1 MELTINNNINTN
13 TNTNANEIELADW
26 DLMCPILLDWLEDP
40 IIMPCCGKAVSKL
53 PLHECIKDLDNK
65 KCPNC
70 NKNINNFDILNA
82 PVSLNILNIVKRFK
96 ESNPLYL
103 SNLAQQK
110 KNQNKISLD
119 WEGKIDWMEP
129 PTNSAFQTILG
140 KLKLTCS
147 DNKFNFK
154 TLLIPVIDKSGSM
167 GGSPITQC
175 IYSLNRIIDL
185 AYSNPNIITNI
196 ITYNDSASSILINTA
211 QTIES
216 YRLVVDGIKANG
228 GTSFTVAFNEIVR
241 VCQELIDPTV
251 TNVTVIFLT
260 DGEDSSTNKSNRSK
274 LISLLKEKLDGVIT
288 NQSIQTQIHTIG
300 FGNSHDYDFLNG
312 LRQISR
318 IEGAYRFADPKEDS
332 DSLSN
337 KINSILNVIESNS
350 NIPIKIISCPYKIIY
365 SDCPVYWLDLTKAY
379 SNSIDGFNIQ
389 IQVGDN
395 TMIGDNNT
403 TNTNIFNV
411 RCKFNEG
418 DNNKE
423 VWNEWYTHLVDELMN
438 EVIGLVKIPD
448 LEQIKSKTQIQIH
461 LELIEQR
468 TKAVQMRIKSN
479 LNESEYTD
487 SIDLTRCDK
496 IFNVIKDIRSGIK
509 LDSQTNL
516 KLNDLKFEGKFK
528 TVNTSTSTNPNSNKS
543 NSLGMKAGGVDSLVH
558 KMDLIG
564 KKKLTWETLP
574 KQKLLCCESDIIKGL
589 LLKTSDSIDW
599 YEQNR
604 SKLSTFTDSDG
615 LSFFHISCSIGK
627 YGLVKYLCDT
637 NKNEPNFIK
646 LINSSVNKFN
656 KNPLDLSIQNGYWK
670 TCQILFEFGAKPS
683 PTNSEILLRTCVKRK
698 FWKTGEFMV
707 FNGFVSITDEMLDSV
722 PDSDGLVWL
731 SKMKGAESIDVYKA
745 IRKSMVEVVSNS
757 IDQITNQI
765 SWADYTDI
773 LTKPTTDQIKIIDLL
788 LKYNKADP
796 LEIID
801 VVEAGEPEKTTLLY
815 MSCERGNLDLFYTT
829 LKYIPSDQVLS
840 QINWQNLKGTSCLWI
855 ASCNKH
861 VEIVTELLGM
871 GSDPNLVN
879 IRGDSP
885 LIPTCQKGSEA
896 IVELL
901 LAYGCDLEKFN
912 PDRENAIMVCCR
924 NGQAKLLDLILEYVS
939 NNLGKDK
946 LMYWLG
952 WCAQIDGF
960 NPILSGAEMGNVD
973 CIKVIHKY
981 DPTCL
986 EFRSGL
992 DNKIIKGALPLHLA
1006 SFYGRTNAV
1015 KTLIEL
1021 GSNINAQTEPDLY
1034 TCLHLAIKHGHKD
1047 LTRYLLSLSGIDEL
1061 LGIVDSTG
1069 RIPEYY
1075 ARLAGNEDIL
1085 EEFFTS
1091 KLGMIFSNMFICSE
1105 SDEIDC
1111 ANVLENHGRSIGVYE
1126 YSNITQINLSQ
1137 GTSPLTWA
1145 ILTGKNYLVNKL
1157 LSMGSD
1163 IFKPDDRGISP
1174 YFWLRYLGLDTEK
1187 LLGPIKLLDS
1197 SSLIDPKLF
1206 QLADLDIQFKLN
1218 KLATI
1223 SSSNP
1228 QYKML
1233 LQYTPNMISP
1243 LLLEQTNS
1251 VENHLMKM
1259 LDGFDLE
1266 IPSNSLDIIIKSNSN
1281 SNLISFIDKLK
1292 SNKIVLTKQ
1301 DNNSNNSNISNN
1313 SNNSN
1318 NSDYWKMMLL
1328 DAKINLIKI
1337 MTLDSNILN
1346 PNQILAL
1353 YLYTANLDLFKNVN
1367 LNLTNISISSPW
1379 YGFISCLYQGLCLL
1393 PDYKGDCFRAVD
1405 LPFDSVKF
1413 ALNNIIQWNTF
1424 AIGNIDWKNSSEL
1437 IGLKRGMIFIIKSK
1451 TGKNIS
1457 SYSKY
1462 PQENEIVFVP
1472 GTSFEVTNY
1481 YVPDIICL
1489 AQENI
1494 RNTTFKYNSIEKIR
1508 GFYDKALENK
1518 SSIIIELTEI

>member
-1 MELTINNNINTN
+1 MEFANINTN
-13 TNTNANEIELADW
+13 EGELADW

-53 PLHECIKDLDNK
+53 PLYECVKDIENK
-65 KCPNC
+65 RCLNC
-70 NKNINNFDILNA
+70 NKNINNFDILNT

-96 ESNPLYL
+96 ESNPLYI
-103 SNLAQQK
+103 SNLTQQK
-110 KNQNKISLD
+110 KNQISLD
-119 WEGKIDWMEP
+119 WEGKIDWIEP
-129 PTNSAFQTILG
+129 VNNSAYQTILG
-140 KLKLTCS
+140 KLKLTCT

-175 IYSLNRIIDL
+175 VYSLNRIIDL
-185 AYSNPNIITNI
+185 AYSNSNILTNI
-196 ITYNDSASSILINTA
+196 ITYNDLASSILINTS

-216 YRLVVDGIKANG
+216 YRLIVDSIKASG

-260 DGEDSSTNKSNRSK
+260 DGEDSSTNKANRSK
-274 LISLLKEKLDGVIT
+274 LINLLKEKLDGVIT

-300 FGNSHDYDFLNG
+300 FGNTHDYDFLNG

-350 NIPIKIISCPYKIIY
+350 NIPLKIISCPYKIIY
-365 SDCPVYWLDLTKAY
+365 SDCPIYWLDLTKCY
-379 SNSIDGFNIQ
+379 TKSIDGFDIKIQ
-389 IQVGDN
+389 IGEK
-395 TMIGDNNT
+395 NNDT
-403 TNTNIFNV
+403 NNNTNIFNI

-418 DNNKE
+418 DNNIL

-448 LEQIKSKTQIQIH
+448 IEQNKSKIQIQIH

-479 LNESEYTD
+479 IKEEEYSD
-487 SIDLTRCDK
+487 SIDLVRCDK

-528 TVNTSTSTNPNSNKS
+528 TVSSNNGSSNKS
-543 NSLGMKAGGVDSLVH
+543 NTLGFKAGGVDMLVH
-558 KMDLIG
+558 KMEFG
-564 KKKLTWETLP
+564 KNKSINKWETLP
-574 KQKLLCCESDIIKGL
+574 KQKLLRCDSDIISGL
-589 LLKTSDSIDW
+589 MLKTSDCINW
-599 YEQNR
+599 YKQNKL
-604 SKLSTFTDSDG
+604 KLSIYTDSDN
-615 LSFFHISCSIGK
+615 LSLFHIACSIGK
-627 YGLVKYLCDT
+627 YGFVKYLCET
-637 NKNEPNFIK
+637 NKNNTDFIK
-646 LINSSVNKFN
+646 LINSSINKVN
-656 KNPLDLSIQNGYWK
+656 KNPMDLAIQNGYWK
-670 TCQILFEFGAKPS
+670 TCQILFEFGGKIS
-683 PTNSEILLRTCVKRK
+683 RLSNLSSEILLRTCVKRK

-707 FNGFVSITDEMLDSV
+707 FNGLTTITDEMLDSV

-731 SKMKGAESIDVYKA
+731 SKMKGTESIDVYKA

-757 IDQITNQI
+757 LDQITKQI
-765 SWADYTDI
+765 SWSDYLDMFV
-773 LTKPTTDQIKIIDLL
+773 KPTSDQIKIIDLL
-788 LKYNKADP
+788 FESNKANP
-796 LEIID
+796 VEIID

-815 MSCERGNLDLFYTT
+815 MCCERGNLDLFFTI
-829 LKYIPSDQVLS
+829 LKHIPSEQIIS

-861 VEIVTELLGM
+861 VGIVTELLGM
-871 GSDPNLVN
+871 GADPNLVN
-879 IRGDSP
+879 KKGDSP
-885 LIPTCQKGSEA
+885 LIPTCQKGSES

-901 LAYGCDLEKFN
+901 LAYGCDLDKFN

-924 NGQAKLLDLILEYVS
+924 NGQAKLLDIILNFIS
-939 NNLGKDK
+939 NNHGQDK
-946 LMYWLG
+946 LKFWLE
-952 WCAQIDGF
+952 WCAKIDGF
-960 NPILSGAEMGNVD
+960 NPILSGAELGNIE

-981 DPTCL
+981 DPISL

-992 DNKIIKGALPLHLA
+992 DNQIIKGATPLHLA

-1021 GSNINAQTEPDLY
+1021 GSDVKSQTNPDQY

-1047 LTRYLLSLSGIDEL
+1047 LVRYLLSLSEIDNL
-1061 LGIVDSTG
+1061 LKIEDSNG
-1069 RIPEYY
+1069 RISEYY
-1075 ARLAGNEDIL
+1075 ARLTGNEDIL

-1091 KLGMIFSNMFICSE
+1091 KLGLMFSNMFICSE
-1105 SDEIDC
+1105 SDEIQC
-1111 ANVLENHGRSIGVYE
+1111 ADVIQNHGRSIGVYE

-1137 GTSPLTWA
+1137 GTSPITWA

-1157 LSMGSD
+1157 LSIGSD
-1163 IFKPDDRGISP
+1163 IFKTDDRGISP
-1174 YFWLRYLGLDTEK
+1174 YFWMRYLGMDCTKFINNKLFNLKLIELAELDTK
-1187 LLGPIKLLDS
+1187 
-1197 SSLIDPKLF
+1197 
-1206 QLADLDIQFKLN
+1206 FKLN
-1218 KLATI
+1218 KLDQI

-1251 VENHLMKM
+1251 VQNHLLKM
-1259 LDGFDLE
+1259 LDGFDQ
-1266 IPSNSLDIIIKSNSN
+1266 DISSESINIVIKSNSN

-1292 SNKIVLTKQ
+1292 SNKIVISKQ
-1301 DNNSNNSNISNN
+1301 DNNV
-1313 SNNSN
+1313 
-1318 NSDYWKMMLL
+1318 DYWKMMLL

-1337 MTLDSNILN
+1337 MTLDSNLLN
-1346 PNQILAL
+1346 PNQVLSL
-1353 YLYTANLDLFKNVN
+1353 YLYTGNLELFKNVN
-1367 LNLTNISISSPW
+1367 LNLTNITISSPW
-1379 YGFISCLYQGLCLL
+1379 YGFISCLYQGLKLL
-1393 PDYKGDCFRAVD
+1393 PDYNGECFRAID

-1413 ALNNIIQWNTF
+1413 AINNIVQWNTF
-1424 AIGNIDWKNSSEL
+1424 AVGNIDWKNSSEL
-1437 IGLKRGMIFIIKSK
+1437 IGLKRGMIFIVKSK

-1457 SYSKY
+1457 PYSKY

-1472 GTSFEVTNY
+1472 GTKFVISNY

-1494 RNTTFKYNSIEKIR
+1494 RNTTFKYNSIDKVK
-1508 GFYDKALENK
+1508 GFYDKALEGK